1 MSNKVLTSNF
11 NNLYNPIFC
20 DLFNTP
26 NGFMQYQNSN
36 FNSDIQTNP
45 AVSFSQQN
53 SEYNCLQ
60 KCKGDDWC
68 TSYSYDT
75 RSGKCTEYTNFPNQ
89 VINNVD
95 GINSGYNLN
104 FNFDFNNLSSNQQNN
119 VAKKCINQYLNNTYT
134 PNNENVDLSPCGGL
148 SNLSSSSVTFN
159 TDPKCLY
166 NIYNGIGVA
175 KPPIDLSNYVP
186 NDIISSQSDPI
197 IDNYQQL
204 FNSYTSNQN
213 SISNINKTLT
223 QLDSDDSKYN
233 DNIIEKTN
241 KMFSKYEESIK
252 NNKHLVNSLSDD
264 INRRSGIEK
273 FENENNNNIYR
284 NIFKFLVLFII
295 ILLIIYIIIM
305 ISK

>member
-26 NGFMQYQNSN
+26 NGFMQYQNST

-53 SEYNCLQ
+53 SEHNCLK

-89 VINNVD
+89 VINNVN
-95 GINSGYNLN
+95 GINSGYSLD
-104 FNFDFNNLSSNQQNN
+104 FNYDFNNLQPKQQSN
-119 VAKKCINQYLNNTYT
+119 VAEKCINQYLDNVYT
-134 PNNENVDLSPCGGL
+134 PNNESVDISSCGGL
-148 SNLSSSSVTFN
+148 SNLSPSSVTFN
-159 TDPKCLY
+159 TDAKCLY

-175 KPPIDLSNYVP
+175 NPPIDMSNYVP
-186 NDIISSQSDPI
+186 NDVIPSQSDPI
-197 IDNYQQL
+197 IDNYQKF
-204 FNSYTSNQN
+204 FNSYTSSQN
-213 SISNINKTLT
+213 SISNINKILT
-223 QLDSDDSKYN
+223 PLDEENSNYN

-241 KMFSKYEESIK
+241 KMFDIYKETIK
-252 NNKHLVNSLSDD
+252 NNNHLVNSLSDN
-264 INRRSGIEK
+264 INIRSGIEK

-295 ILLIIYIIIM
+295 ILLIMYIIMM